1 MRPTCIDCAGKHLAQ
16 CEELL
21 KELNTGYPAFHW
33 RVIGQLAEAEEETVR
48 DYPELANEIR
58 EHRVAWWADHSIII
72 PFEELFAK
80 LDEILESEEQSVESD
95 PDAETQRIDYGE
107 RGVEGTEGDP
117 VGEFGATEGPERKL
131 VPSKDDPH
139 HFVPEEPAK

>member
-72 PFEELFAK
+72 PFEELFATC
-80 LDEILESEEQSVESD
+80 EQ
-95 PDAETQRIDYGE
+95 IDDFASLCIEATSIVKASFVSGDGCGG
-107 RGVEGTEGDP
+107 RG
-117 VGEFGATEGPERKL
+117 
-131 VPSKDDPH
+131 PSGC
-139 HFVPEEPAK
+139 V